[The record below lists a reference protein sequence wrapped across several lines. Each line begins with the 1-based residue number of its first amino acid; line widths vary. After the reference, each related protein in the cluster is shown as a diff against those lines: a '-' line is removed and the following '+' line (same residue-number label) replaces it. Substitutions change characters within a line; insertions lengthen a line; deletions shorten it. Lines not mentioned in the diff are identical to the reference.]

1 MHTHKVTLPR
11 AHIHTHQKKKNLIAL
26 FHFHFQIPFLLSFLA
41 DAFEFQ
47 LPLTNE
53 HNP

>member
-1 MHTHKVTLPR
+1 MRTHKVTLPR
-11 AHIHTHQKKKNLIAL
+11 THTHQTKKNLIAL